1 MTGDTAQF
9 ITLEARSGGKVTLG
23 DNTTKKVVGSGM
35 IGNLK
40 NFFID
45 NVLLVEGLKH
55 NLLSISQLCDKG
67 YNVKFLPTSC
77 ILSLNGKEVLNGK
90 RVNNVYMLDLN
101 SFHTPLAFCLKTISD
116 ESWLCHRRLCHSS
129 MENLRRITQKN
140 LVRGIPK
147 LDFTK
152 DHLCDACQLGKQ
164 VKSSFQSN
172 KDLRT
177 SKPLEILHMDLFG
190 LIGTVSLGGKV
201 Y

>member
-1 MTGDTAQF
+1 MQDCSHTRPRGSIWYLDSGCSKHMTGDTAQF
-9 ITLEARSGGKVTLG
+9 ITLEARNEGKVTLG

-35 IGNLK
+35 IGNLE

-101 SFHTPLAFCLKTISD
+101 CIQSPTAFCLKTVSD
-116 ESWLCHRRLCHSS
+116 ESWLWHRRLCHSS
-129 MENLRRITQKN
+129 MKNLRRIIQKN

-152 DHLCDACQLGKQ
+152 DHLCDACQLGK
-164 VKSSFQSN
+164 
-172 KDLRT
+172 
-177 SKPLEILHMDLFG
+177 
-190 LIGTVSLGGKV
+190 
-201 Y
+201 